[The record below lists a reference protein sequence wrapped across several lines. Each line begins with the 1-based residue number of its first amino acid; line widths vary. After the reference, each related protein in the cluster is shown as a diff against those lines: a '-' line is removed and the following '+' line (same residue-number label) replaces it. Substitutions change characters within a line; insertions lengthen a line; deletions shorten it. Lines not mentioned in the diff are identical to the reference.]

1 MTLIGEDNMTLI
13 GEDNMA
19 DAKIYSVSEQSKL
32 AKVRG

>member
-1 MTLIGEDNMTLI
+1 MVNAVTYIMTLI